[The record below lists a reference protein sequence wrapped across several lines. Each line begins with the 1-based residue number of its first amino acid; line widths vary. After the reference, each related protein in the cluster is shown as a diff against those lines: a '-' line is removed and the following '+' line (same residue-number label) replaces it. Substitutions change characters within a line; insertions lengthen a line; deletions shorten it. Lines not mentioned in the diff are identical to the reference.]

1 MFGFYSVKKILE
13 IPELVSVGWVDRSE
27 TYPTTHA
34 HHDNSYK
41 RTTMKRLQA
50 ILIVILFA
58 IHSTVFAQKLT
69 DSTDSVAK
77 PHDKEYFFLTQTQ
90 DIGTSS
96 PTLPEI
102 EGTETIE
109 GIEEPDLEERI
120 DTTLENTKE
129 MAKSTPLAKS
139 LSDTN
144 EWVESPF
151 SLALKSVILSKW
163 TRTKYTTSTEYNYL
177 GIEKEGKTEKDELNQ
192 VTLIGP
198 EFKYYFL
205 LPKYNPFIR
214 GFLLSGNQIDLTGID
229 IGWGKTMGMF
239 LGYRN
244 LKVTSSKKNLG
255 DYKNQG
261 VVVGSFVRFHPNK
274 VGFNI
279 NLEVALGNGGE
290 DILDTLGN
298 IIQMEQP
305 VPNIEEPLE
314 NKLLFDAEFTVGYQF
329 ETLPL
334 NLTIGYKM
342 WEYYKPSEY
351 NEGNDETY
359 TNDFESGHGITIR
372 AIYSF

>member
-1 MFGFYSVKKILE
+1 MFGFYSAKKILE
-13 IPELVSVGWVDRSE
+13 IPELVNVGWVDRSE
-27 TYPTTHA
+27 THPTTHA

-58 IHSTVFAQKLT
+58 IHSTVFAQKLA
-69 DSTDSVAK
+69 DSVAK
-77 PHDKEYFFLTQTQ
+77 PHVQKEYFFLTQTQ
-90 DIGTSS
+90 DIDTSS

-109 GIEEPDLEERI
+109 GVEEPDLEERI
-120 DTTLENTKE
+120 GTTLENTKE

-151 SLALKSVILSKW
+151 FLGIKSVILSKW
-163 TRTKYTTSTEYNYL
+163 TRTKYTTSTEDNFL
-177 GIEKEGKTEKDELNQ
+177 GIEKEAETEKDALNQ

-205 LPKYNPFIR
+205 LPKYSPFIR
-214 GFLLSGNQIDLTGID
+214 GFLLSGNQIDLTGMD
-229 IGWGKTMGMF
+229 IGWGKTVGMF

-261 VVVGSFVRFHPNK
+261 IVVGSFVRYRPNK
-274 VGFNI
+274 VGFNL
-279 NLEVALGNGGE
+279 NLEVALNNGGG
-290 DILDTLGN
+290 DILDTLSN

-314 NKLLFDAEFTVGYQF
+314 NKWFGEAEFTVGYQF

-334 NLTIGYKM
+334 NLTIGYQM